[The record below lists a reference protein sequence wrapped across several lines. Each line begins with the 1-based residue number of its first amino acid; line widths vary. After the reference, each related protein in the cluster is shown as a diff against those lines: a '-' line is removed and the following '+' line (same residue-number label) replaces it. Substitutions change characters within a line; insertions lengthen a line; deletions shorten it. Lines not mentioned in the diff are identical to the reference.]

1 MPIIKIDNQDYDTD
15 KLSEDAKKQLSAL
28 QVVDNEIRH
37 LQIQMSIAQTARNV
51 HVQLLKAALADPMA
65 GDTIKL
71 G

>member
-37 LQIQMSIAQTARNV
+37 LQIQVSIAQTARNV

>member
-15 KLSEDAKKQLSAL
+15 KLSEQAKKQLSAL

-51 HVQLLKAALADPMA
+51 HVQLLKTSLADPMA

>member
-1 MPIIKIDNQDYDTD
+1 MPKINIDGKEYDTD
-15 KLSEDAKKQLSAL
+15 SLPDAAKQQLAAL

-37 LQIQMSIAQTARNV
+37 LQIQMGIAQTARNV
-51 HVQLLKAALADPMA
+51 HVQLLKVALADPMS